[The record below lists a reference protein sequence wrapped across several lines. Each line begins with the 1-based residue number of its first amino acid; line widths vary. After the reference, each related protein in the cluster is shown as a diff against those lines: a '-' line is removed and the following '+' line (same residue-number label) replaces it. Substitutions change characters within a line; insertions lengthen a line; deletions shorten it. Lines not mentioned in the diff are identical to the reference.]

1 MDCRT
6 FRELHGAFLDDILP
20 GVDDEAME
28 LHRAVCAECEAFDVR
43 VRRGLLVLHNLP
55 LVRCSEGFNERLQAR
70 LHDMA
75 PDRAPVY
82 TSLYGERRPG
92 MLSFA
97 VVSIAVLAATAG
109 AYALLPVDSAPAM
122 LPPVVA
128 TRPAPLP
135 DPFTNPAI
143 VASAFAG
150 AQVWPALLFADE
162 MPMHVAEAGFQL
174 TSYVR

>member
-6 FRELHGAFLDDILP
+6 FREHHGAFLDDTLP

-28 LHRAVCAECEAFDVR
+28 RHRMECSECAAFDVR

-55 LVRCSEGFNERLQAR
+55 VVHCSEGFNERLLAR
-70 LHDMA
+70 LHDMS

-82 TSLYGERRPG
+82 TALNAGRAPG
-92 MLSFA
+92 MLSFLA
-97 VVSIAVLAATAG
+97 VAAAVLAVTAG
-109 AYALLPVDSAPAM
+109 AYSLLPVESAPVL

-135 DPFTNPAI
+135 DPFTSPAI

-150 AQVWPALLFADE
+150 APVWPALLLADE

>member
-6 FRELHGAFLDDILP
+6 FREHHGAFLDDTLP
-20 GVDDEAME
+20 GVDDDAME
-28 LHRAVCAECEAFDVR
+28 RHRTECPECAAFDVR
-43 VRRGLLVLHNLP
+43 MRRGLLVLHNLP
-55 LVRCSEGFNERLQAR
+55 VVHCSPDFNERLLAR
-70 LHDMA
+70 LHDV
-75 PDRAPVY
+75 PCDRRPVHTGMY
-82 TSLYGERRPG
+82 TARTPG

-97 VVSIAVLAATAG
+97 VVAAAVLAVTAG
-109 AYALLPVDSAPAM
+109 AYSLLPVESGPVM

-135 DPFTNPAI
+135 DPFTSPAI

-150 AQVWPALLFADE
+150 APVWPALLLADE

-174 TSYVR
+174 TSFAR